1 MARHLEQR
9 LKIRHL
15 RVIEALDQHKS
26 LLRASKALRVSQPA
40 LSRTLQEVEEIVGGT
55 IFERHPRGVRPNAM
69 GRLLSQGAQRLLGT
83 MRQMEVD
90 LGELFLDRKRSIRV
104 GALPVAAHGLLPAV
118 LAHADSQAVQ
128 LSIEVIEGLTDQ
140 LIPSLL
146 SGDVDIIV
154 GRLYEPPT
162 PDGLIRRALYSEPIS
177 LVARSD
183 HPLFELETPTNDDLQ
198 RFKIVS
204 PAVSTRVE
212 QDVRAALAAVGL
224 QPDGS
229 IRSTSVGF
237 MRELLLAGTFVSAMP
252 RILVAGDL
260 SRGLLK
266 IVPIPLPPGRRLAG
280 VIYRDV
286 LGEAG
291 ALLLSEISRELE
303 RLAADGIVDLFDDQ
317 PVI

>member
-1 MARHLEQR
+1 MTRHLEQR

-40 LSRTLQEVEEIVGGT
+40 LSRTLQEVEDIVGGT
-55 IFERHPRGVRPNAM
+55 IFERHARGVRANAM
-69 GRLLSQGAQRLLGT
+69 GRLLAQGAQRLLGT

-118 LAHADSQAVQ
+118 LAHASSEAGQ

-162 PDGLIRRALYSEPIS
+162 PDGLIRRVLYSEPIS
-177 LVARSD
+177 LVARCD
-183 HPLFELETPTNDDLQ
+183 HPLFELEAPTNEDLQ

-212 QDVRAALAAVGL
+212 QDVRATLSSIGL
-224 QPDGS
+224 QADGS

-260 SRGLLK
+260 SRGLLR
-266 IVPIPLPPGRRLAG
+266 IVPIALPPGRRIAG
-280 VIYRDV
+280 VIYRDI

-291 ALLLSEISRELE
+291 TLLLSEIRRELE
-303 RLAADGIVDLFDDQ
+303 RLAQDGIVDLAGPD
-317 PVI
+317 